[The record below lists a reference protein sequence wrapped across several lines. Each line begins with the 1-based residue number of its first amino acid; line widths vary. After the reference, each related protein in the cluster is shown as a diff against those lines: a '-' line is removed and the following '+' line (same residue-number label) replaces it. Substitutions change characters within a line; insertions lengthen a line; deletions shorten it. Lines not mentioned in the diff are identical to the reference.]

1 MAIRAISAYGAMSA
15 MSAVRFQP
23 YVYNANTVSSAS
35 MNKLSRISDDVLDK
49 KIDYSELADESLNE
63 NPLRKGQTLDFQGI
77 LDMQMRRGQN
87 IAAKIMRPTEAG
99 ADAGAVQGAVKEA
112 SRQTMVAGK
121 DAGMTSAA
129 RFDLSGA
136 EDIRPVEQAAVEADT
151 DLAADANGG
160 NINYQ
165 MQQALR
171 AYEMFMTA

>member
-1 MAIRAISAYGAMSA
+1 MAIGAISAYGAMSA
-15 MSAVRFQP
+15 VSFRP
-23 YVYNANTVSSAS
+23 YVYNANTVNSAS

-63 NPLRKGQTLDFQGI
+63 NPLKKGQTLDFQGM

-87 IAAKIMRPTEAG
+87 IAAKIMRPMETGANAVQSVTEEAG
-99 ADAGAVQGAVKEA
+99 RPAANAGSA
-112 SRQTMVAGK
+112 
-121 DAGMTSAA
+121 AA
-129 RFDLSGA
+129 RFDLSGT
-136 EDIRPVEQAAVEADT
+136 EDAQPVEQATVEADI
-151 DLAADANGG
+151 DVAADANGG